1 MLVYFQNKTYHMLCH
16 SGGPVGKE
24 GRFEK
29 HTEMPETRRLK
40 SKKLF

>member
-1 MLVYFQNKTYHMLCH
+1 M
-16 SGGPVGKE
+16 GKE

-40 SKKLF
+40 SKKLFKNKTMREIVKKTYLTNFS